1 MQACTSLQTHNHAST
16 PPLSFL
22 QAGCPSCCPTNSVK
36 ALKAN
41 MTVQT
46 GSLSYS
52 FLPFSASTSK
62 PMPRVSLESGC
73 HLYPSVLCTE
83 LTLPHTG
90 ILAAN
95 CYKLSTLPTLLDAG
109 VLSQCQTQYLVHR
122 WQNSH
127 PSCYRPPSCYVTI
140 WLIRSKYKKGKV
152 FPYSLPSVGPGAD
165 PGVQA
170 VSPQVT
176 SSESRHIP
184 SSSLPLLSARPAFTF
199 VTFTRW
205 CYL

>member
-1 MQACTSLQTHNHAST
+1 
-16 PPLSFL
+16 
-22 QAGCPSCCPTNSVK
+22 
-36 ALKAN
+36 

-73 HLYPSVLCTE
+73 HLYPSVLWTE

-109 VLSQCQTQYLVHR
+109 VLSQRQTQYLMHR
-122 WQNSH
+122 
-127 PSCYRPPSCYVTI
+127 
-140 WLIRSKYKKGKV
+140 
-152 FPYSLPSVGPGAD
+152 
-165 PGVQA
+165 
-170 VSPQVT
+170 
-176 SSESRHIP
+176 
-184 SSSLPLLSARPAFTF
+184 
-199 VTFTRW
+199 
-205 CYL
+205 